1 MEEMVGRVIGT
12 RDATPLEF
20 WVAVADG
27 EYMQLDDV
35 VALERVLPTGEVVK
49 MYGMVGQV
57 IARHEGARFDSDVFL
72 IEDGILPAQVS
83 EAAQVT
89 STRFEPE
96 VFVPP
101 SPGQPVRIAVGEER
115 DRALFF
121 DQMEKRF
128 PVGLARNGEPLW
140 VNFEF
145 LNGDRGAHVNISGI
159 SGVATK
165 TSYATFLL
173 HSLFTSGVLGK
184 ATVNTKALIF
194 NVKGEDLL
202 HLDRVNSRLDDEMR
216 LKYNALGLPST
227 PFDSV
232 GLFAPPR
239 VNDDRATA
247 DVASRNDVT
256 SFFWSIYEFCSQD
269 LLPFLFADAEDDR
282 AQYTTVV
289 YNVMAQLRKAES
301 TGEGA
306 AVIDGVKIRTFSELV
321 DLVTERVQS
330 EDFRYAWAGPA
341 MGTGTI
347 NAFVRRLQASRR
359 HVERLI
365 RSDVANSEKHRIR
378 LDENQVTV
386 VDLHNLNDRAKR
398 FVVGVTLRR
407 AFEDKE
413 RAGQSEELLMVVL
426 DELNK
431 YAPREGTSP
440 IKEVLLDIAERG
452 RSLGVILIGAQQTA
466 SEVERRIIA
475 NSSIR
480 VVGRLDSAEASR
492 EEYGFLPSVHR
503 QRATIVKP
511 GTMILSQPQLPVPLV
526 LQFPFPAWATRAS
539 EAVVP
544 VGSSG
549 PGDPFEGL

>member
-1 MEEMVGRVIGT
+1 MSELVGRVIGT

-20 WVAVADG
+20 WVGVAEG
-27 EYMQLDDV
+27 EYIQLDDV
-35 VALERVLPTGEVVK
+35 VALERVLPTGEIVH

-101 SPGQPVRIAVGEER
+101 SPGQGVRIATGDER

-121 DQMEKRF
+121 DQMEQRF

-145 LNGDRGAHVNISGI
+145 LNGERGAHVNISGI

-184 ATVNTKALIF
+184 ASVNTKSLIF

-202 HLDRVNSRLDDEMR
+202 HLDRVNNRLDDDQR
-216 LKYNALGLPST
+216 LGYTSLGLPST
-227 PFDSV
+227 PFESV
-232 GLFAPPR
+232 GIFAPPR
-239 VNDDRATA
+239 IGDDRATA
-247 DVASRNDVT
+247 DVASRSDVT
-256 SFFWSIYEFCSQD
+256 SFFWSIHEFCSGD
-269 LLPFLFADAEDDR
+269 LMPFLFADAEDDR

-289 YNVMAQLRKAES
+289 YNVMAQLRHAQRTE
-301 TGEGA
+301 TGA
-306 AVIDGVKIRTFSELV
+306 AVIEGVKVRTFRELV
-321 DLVTERVQS
+321 DLVTEKVQA
-330 EDFRYAWAGPA
+330 DDTRYEWAGPA
-341 MGTGTI
+341 IGTGTI
-347 NAFVRRLQASRR
+347 NAFVRRLQASVR
-359 HVERLI
+359 HIERLV
-365 RSDVANSEKHRIR
+365 RSDVPNAEKHRIR

-407 AFEDKE
+407 AFDEKE
-413 RAGQSEELLMVVL
+413 RSGQTDELLMVVL

-431 YAPREGTSP
+431 YAPRDGASP

-492 EEYGFLPSVHR
+492 EEYGFLPAVHR

-511 GTMILSQPQLPVPLV
+511 GTMILSQPELPVPLV
-526 LQFPFPAWATRAS
+526 LEFPFPAWATRAS
-539 EAVVP
+539 EALAPVAGDVP
-544 VGSSG
+544 A
-549 PGDPFEGL
+549 DPFEGL